1 MIRFTTMAAVAA
13 LLAAGSLSA
22 CAGNSDADSGVSPSA
37 SIATPAPPP
46 AAAAP
51 APVAPSASTSG
62 YTDAQIASFVAARR
76 SINQL
81 TPGTTP
87 EAQQANQQRIGAI
100 LQENNLAPE
109 VYNSIVA
116 AARTD
121 QALNNRISVATVGS
135 SFTDAQLRSF
145 IAASTEI
152 QPLNASFASGTP
164 EARAAAAEQ
173 IRGILQRNNLDLEM
187 YNGIAAQVR
196 TNTEL
201 QARLTALAQSPAPD
215 GR

>member
-1 MIRFTTMAAVAA
+1 MIRFTTMAAITA
-13 LLAAGSLSA
+13 LLAAGSLGA
-22 CAGNSDADSGVSPSA
+22 CAGNRDTDSGVSPSA
-37 SIATPAPPP
+37 SIATPAPPSAAAAP

-51 APVAPSASTSG
+51 SATAGG

-81 TPGTTP
+81 TPGATP

-100 LQENNLAPE
+100 LQENNLAPD
-109 VYNSIVA
+109 VYNAITT
-116 AARTD
+116 AARSD
-121 QALNNRISVATVGS
+121 QALNNRISVAAVGDD
-135 SFTDAQLRSF
+135 FTDVQLRAF

-152 QPLNASFASGTP
+152 QPLNASLASGTP
-164 EARAAAAEQ
+164 EQRAQTAEQ
-173 IRGILQRNNLDLEM
+173 IRGILQRNSLDLET

-201 QARLTALAQSPAPD
+201 QTRLNTLAQTRSPS